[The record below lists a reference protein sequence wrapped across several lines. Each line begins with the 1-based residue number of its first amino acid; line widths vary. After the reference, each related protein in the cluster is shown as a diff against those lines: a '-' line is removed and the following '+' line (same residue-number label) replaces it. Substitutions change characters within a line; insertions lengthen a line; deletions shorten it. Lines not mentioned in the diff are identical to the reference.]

1 MKNDK
6 TVLIL
11 GQVYSISFL
20 FENEDKMLKT
30 CDGYTDKTT
39 HRIVVAEKGD
49 DCNLGNYKVYQK
61 KVLRHEIIHAFLF
74 EAGLHG
80 EGDWTAKESE
90 HPEQMVDWIAVMF
103 PKMLKVFQA
112 VNAL

>member
-1 MKNDK
+1 MKN
-6 TVLIL
+6 VEAVSIL

-20 FENEDKMLKT
+20 SENEDKLLKT

-39 HRIVVAEKGD
+39 HRIVIAEKSDSCDLGD
-49 DCNLGNYKVYQK
+49 FKVYQK
-61 KVLRHEIIHAFLF
+61 KVLRHEVVHAFLF

-80 EGDWTAKESE
+80 DGDWTSKGSE

-103 PKMLKVFQA
+103 PKMLKVFQ
-112 VNAL
+112 VIGAL